1 MEAATG
7 KNIVETKNT
16 FTACR
21 FAFFNAKTA
30 ATAGHTT
37 KLAMTATVT
46 DRAKSWSLPEAK
58 TNARTP
64 ARAVKAENGNPAAIA
79 MIADIYTHAVLCWCS
94 LDAGY

>member
-1 MEAATG
+1 MTYMIVEAATG

-37 KLAMTATVT
+37 KLAMTAAVT

-58 TNARTP
+58 NNARTP
-64 ARAVKAENGNPAAIA
+64 ASAIKAENGNPATIA
-79 MIADIYTHAVLCWCS
+79 MIADTHTHDVLGW
-94 LDAGY
+94 